1 MTYEI
6 ETEAGVEES
15 AARGESTPEAR
26 AASPGFRRAEP
37 GSCPPSGGGP
47 QASGARQMR
56 ARGPGESAKLLLDV
70 VDVLA
75 ACSIEYAVIGALAAS
90 LHGAGRASLDADLVV
105 SASVMEGT
113 RIDEALKRAGLTTE
127 LRRGDLGDAIPG
139 LVRVSDSFG
148 NQVDVLLGIRGL
160 DPKAFSRTVEVPFE
174 GARLRFV
181 GREDFIAMKVAAGG
195 PIDLLDAE
203 NAIAADPKS
212 LDVELVRNLGLR
224 FGTSTSASLERMLGD
239 LGLGRQGSRDQGYGV
254 DDDLE

>member
-6 ETEAGVEES
+6 ETEAGVQES
-15 AARGESTPEAR
+15 AAGGESTPEAR
-26 AASPGFRRAEP
+26 AACPGFRRAES
-37 GSCPPSGGGP
+37 GSCPTSGGGP

-75 ACSIEYAVIGALAAS
+75 ARSIDYAVIGALAAS

-113 RIDEALKRAGLTTE
+113 RIEEALKQAGLTTE

-174 GARLRFV
+174 GTRLRFV

-212 LDVELVRNLGLR
+212 LDVELVRNLALR
-224 FGTSTSASLERMLGD
+224 FGTSASASLDRMLGE
-239 LGLGRQGSRDQGYGV
+239 LGLGRQGSHDQGYGV

>member
-1 MTYEI
+1 
-6 ETEAGVEES
+6 
-15 AARGESTPEAR
+15 
-26 AASPGFRRAEP
+26 
-37 GSCPPSGGGP
+37 
-47 QASGARQMR
+47 MR

-75 ACSIEYAVIGALAAS
+75 ARSIDYAVIDALAAS

-105 SASVMEGT
+105 SAGVMEGT

-148 NQVDVLLGIRGL
+148 NQVGVLLGIRGL
-160 DPKAFSRTVEVPFE
+160 DPKAFARTVEVPFE
-174 GARLRFV
+174 GAWLRFV

-195 PIDLLDAE
+195 PIDLVDAE
-203 NAIAADPKS
+203 NAIAADPNS

-224 FGTSTSASLERMLGD
+224 FGTSASVSLERMLGD
-239 LGLGRQGSRDQGYGV
+239 LGLGRQGSHDQGYGV